1 MPKGK
6 ETGTKFSTWNYT
18 RPDYEEVKKRINAS
32 KNRMLSATS
41 YQMFRDAWLEAKR
54 EVDYMVY
61 QEEIIYIRHLS
72 GIDYQYSLEEVE
84 IQNREEPS
92 VYALR
97 DTCDETA
104 VVSQYRNEL
113 EREFGRQIFAHM
125 DQHRAEGNPDSLRL
139 QSEEAALILRYRQ
152 LMAKDKRDDE
162 TLYQVF
168 RNLIKTR
175 CELANSLGYDSY
187 IDLGYRIQGRRDYGI
202 REITEFRE
210 NIRKY
215 VTPVVADIKAGNIDF
230 SHPPAIAANSEELIS
245 SIAEMFKDLSD
256 ETGSYFEEI
265 TRKELYDLDTREN
278 KRRNLFTCCMLP
290 YVKLPFIIGDFT
302 GDGMETGYAV
312 HEFGH
317 GFAFYTAAR
326 KQPLYE
332 LHRSSP
338 AVNEIHSK
346 TMEHFMFP
354 YLDKFVGEHKKEYIR
369 NHLMQQL
376 ENLAYRCAIDE
387 FEHLMYDRTRSRV
400 QLCELWA
407 DISDRYIPW
416 NRIAPEDIRQG
427 TCWPRQTH
435 IVEKPFYY
443 IQYDIA
449 QMSTYEF
456 YLKMKSN
463 FKQAWADYVRLC
475 GEGGSKSYPEL
486 LETAHLSNPFIGN
499 TVETICRPVVDELYS
514 LL

>member
-1 MPKGK
+1 MPNGKG
-6 ETGTKFSTWNYT
+6 TGMKFSAWNYT

-41 YQMFRDAWLEAKR
+41 YQMFRDAWLEVKR

-97 DTCDETA
+97 DICDETA
-104 VVSQYRNEL
+104 AVSQYRNEL
-113 EREFGRQIFAHM
+113 EREFGKQIFAHM

-168 RNLIKTR
+168 RKLIETR
-175 CELANSLGYDSY
+175 CELADSLGYDSY

-215 VTPVVADIKAGNIDF
+215 ITPVAADIKAGNIDF

-245 SIAEMFKDLSD
+245 SIADMFRDLSD

-265 TRKELYDLDTREN
+265 TRKKLYDLDTREN

-326 KQPLYE
+326 KQPL
-332 LHRSSP
+332 
-338 AVNEIHSK
+338 
-346 TMEHFMFP
+346 
-354 YLDKFVGEHKKEYIR
+354 
-369 NHLMQQL
+369 
-376 ENLAYRCAIDE
+376 
-387 FEHLMYDRTRSRV
+387 
-400 QLCELWA
+400 
-407 DISDRYIPW
+407 
-416 NRIAPEDIRQG
+416 
-427 TCWPRQTH
+427 
-435 IVEKPFYY
+435 
-443 IQYDIA
+443 
-449 QMSTYEF
+449 
-456 YLKMKSN
+456 
-463 FKQAWADYVRLC
+463 
-475 GEGGSKSYPEL
+475 
-486 LETAHLSNPFIGN
+486 
-499 TVETICRPVVDELYS
+499 
-514 LL
+514 